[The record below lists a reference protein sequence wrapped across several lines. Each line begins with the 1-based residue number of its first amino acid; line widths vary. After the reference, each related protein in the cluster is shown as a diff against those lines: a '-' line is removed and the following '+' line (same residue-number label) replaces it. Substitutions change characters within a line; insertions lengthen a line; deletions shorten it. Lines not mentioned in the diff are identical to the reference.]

1 MRIWLALLG
10 LVFLATPAWA
20 TDEVDLFASKV
31 TNYVMNGDNK
41 VTSGVVGNFGTYLRI
56 GCEADCWVALSATNF
71 EGTFGVDNSATAAVY
86 IPTETIYYTKTK
98 GEKYVVFLGASG
110 TIHITEMTP

>member
-1 MRIWLALLG
+1 MKKWLALVG
-10 LVFLATPAWA
+10 LMIFATPALA
-20 TDEVDLFASKV
+20 VDDADLFAV
-31 TNYVMNGDNK
+31 AATNYVMTGDSN
-41 VTSGVVGNFGTYLRI
+41 VTSGVIGGFGTYLRI

-86 IPTETIYYTKTK
+86 IPTETVYYTKTK

-110 TIHITEMTP
+110 SIHITEMSP